1 MYLNHFDKLKGIK
14 MTASEVQS
22 QAYSRAVGNSSA
34 RNYDTIISGFVSRG
48 ISADDITPR
57 VNVFTY
63 NAWKSQGRQVRKGER
78 GIKILTWIPIAGKKD
93 EDGKV
98 KIKVR
103 PRNAVVFHV
112 SQTDEV
118 KKVEVA

>member
-1 MYLNHFDKLKGIK
+1 MN
-14 MTASEVQS
+14 TQEVQS

-34 RNYDTIISGFVSRG
+34 RNYATIISGFVARG

-63 NAWKSQGRQVRKGER
+63 NAWKSQGRQVRKGEH
-78 GIKILTWIPIAGKKD
+78 GVKILTWIPIPGKKD
-93 EDGKV
+93 DDGNV

-118 KKVEVA
+118 QKVEVA

>member
-1 MYLNHFDKLKGIK
+1 
-14 MTASEVQS
+14 MTSQEVQS
-22 QAYSRAVGNSSA
+22 QAYSRAIGNSSA
-34 RNYDTIISGFVSRG
+34 RNYETIISGFVSRG

-63 NAWKSQGRQVRKGER
+63 NAWKAQGRQVRKGER
-78 GIKILTWIPIAGKKD
+78 GIKILTWIPIPGKKD
-93 EDGKV
+93 EDDKV

-103 PRNAVVFHV
+103 PRAAVVFHV